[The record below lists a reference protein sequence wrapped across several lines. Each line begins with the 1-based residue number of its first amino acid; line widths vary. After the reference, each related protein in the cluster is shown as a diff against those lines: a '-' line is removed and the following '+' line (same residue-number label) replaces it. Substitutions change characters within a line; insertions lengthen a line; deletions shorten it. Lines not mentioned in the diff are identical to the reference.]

1 VQDGYV
7 LADGV
12 YCDQL
17 QTQQKCVDLW
27 GMRDFGSGSWALLR
41 LTSGHSADNLSRS
54 GQPQ

>member
-7 LADGV
+7 LSDGV

-27 GMRDFGSGSWALLR
+27 GMRHFSSGGWALLR
-41 LTSGHSADNLSRS
+41 LTSDHSADSHPRS
-54 GQPQ
+54 GQPH